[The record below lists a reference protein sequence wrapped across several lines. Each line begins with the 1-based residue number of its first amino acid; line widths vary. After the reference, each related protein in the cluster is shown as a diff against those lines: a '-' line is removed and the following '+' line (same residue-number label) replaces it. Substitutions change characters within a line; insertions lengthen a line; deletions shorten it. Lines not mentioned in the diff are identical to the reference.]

1 MTPDRSIPAALLW
14 PLRSRPLDVAIV
26 ITVAYQAGDDGVFR
40 TTLAKLAV
48 LVTGDSLGHGI
59 KPQLQPSRDALM
71 RALKRLEGTPG
82 NPLYPRALWVEGIP
96 QRGVALRLAN
106 PVA

>member
-1 MTPDRSIPAALLW
+1 MTSDRAIPAALLW

-40 TTLAKLAV
+40 TSLAKLAV

-59 KPQLQPSRDALM
+59 KAQPQPSRAALA

-82 NPLYPRALWVEGIP
+82 NPLYPRALWVDGTSRLGIE
-96 QRGVALRLAN
+96 LRLAN
-106 PVA
+106 PVP